1 MWFVYTT
8 VHTHMIASDI
18 TYYISSVKASVN
30 SNLLGLCSFFDVNDL
45 KLSLMY
51 LMDQKYLHMAAS
63 DTFLKDYMV
72 TTMIQNEKEKKI
84 RFNVRP
90 ISKFNI
96 TALIYFLNFTVKS
109 IFVTLK

>member
-1 MWFVYTT
+1 MKSYLMNKSTMWFVYTT

-30 SNLLGLCSFFDVNDL
+30 STLLGLCSFFDVNDL

-72 TTMIQNEKEKKI
+72 TTMIQNEKEKK
-84 RFNVRP
+84 
-90 ISKFNI
+90 
-96 TALIYFLNFTVKS
+96 
-109 IFVTLK
+109 

>member
-30 SNLLGLCSFFDVNDL
+30 SNLLGLCSFLDVNDL

-96 TALIYFLNFTVKS
+96 TDLLS
-109 IFVTLK
+109 

>member
-1 MWFVYTT
+1 MCTLQYT
-8 VHTHMIASDI
+8 HTHMIASDI

-63 DTFLKDYMV
+63 DTFLKDY
-72 TTMIQNEKEKKI
+72 IQLGKKRI
-84 RFNVRP
+84 EQNAILEAKLP
-90 ISKFNI
+90 
-96 TALIYFLNFTVKS
+96 
-109 IFVTLK
+109 